1 MNQDIIFSALADRF
15 VNYQKLSQIP
25 IIENGEKMV
34 NVENYGLKVDLAYSK
49 LESSTGDKLILREG
63 VCQNLVRAEVT
74 LKLEYPDY
82 KLMLVYAYRSLQIQR
97 TNFEKMKRELGFG
110 DRVDPVAMESTHHF
124 IAVPDVAGHPTGG
137 AIDLLIVDENNVPL
151 DFGTPMHGLEKN
163 SYVFSPFI
171 SDKATINRKL
181 LRKIMQAGDF
191 APYDGEWW
199 HFSYGDREWA
209 AYYGETQAIY
219 TQLDYDES
227 WS

>member
-1 MNQDIIFSALADRF
+1 MNQDIIFTALADRF

-25 IIENGEKMV
+25 IFENNEKMV
-34 NVENYGLKVDLAYSK
+34 DVENYGLQVDLSYSK
-49 LESSTGDKLILREG
+49 LEPSTGAKLILREG
-63 VCQNLVRAEVT
+63 VCQNLVRVEAA
-74 LKLEYPDY
+74 LKLECPDY
-82 KLMLVYAYRSLQIQR
+82 KLILVYAYRSLDIQR

-110 DRVDPVAMESTHHF
+110 DRTDPIAMENTHHF

-137 AIDLLIVDENNVPL
+137 AIDLLILDENNVPL

-171 SDKATINRKL
+171 SGEATLNRKL
-181 LRKIMQAGDF
+181 LRKVMQAGDF

-209 AYYGETQAIY
+209 AYYNETQAIY
-219 TQLDYDES
+219 TQLEYEA
-227 WS
+227 